1 MEQQEQ
7 LLLIEYADDAIKD
20 LILYHQSDDKRY
32 RKLKSNAV
40 FLKNL
45 DEVMEIMRVVRNT
58 AELRYFRRLNYE
70 ALKYEKE
77 GSYSGRI
84 GYNSKYRMIFN
95 EFDEGIR
102 IMLIEINEHYGDK

>member
-20 LILYHQSDDKRY
+20 LIL
-32 RKLKSNAV
+32 
-40 FLKNL
+40 
-45 DEVMEIMRVVRNT
+45 
-58 AELRYFRRLNYE
+58 
-70 ALKYEKE
+70 
-77 GSYSGRI
+77 
-84 GYNSKYRMIFN
+84 FN

>member
-45 DEVMEIMRVVRNT
+45 DEVMAIMRVVRNT

-77 GSYSGRI
+77 GSYSVRI
-84 GYNSKYRMIFN
+84 G
-95 EFDEGIR
+95 
-102 IMLIEINEHYGDK
+102 